1 MLIGRRRLPQRMTR
15 SDTLFR
21 YTTLF
26 GSLFEVEAVVAEGSA
41 CLLACRIPRRFKFFV
56 FPDDAHAAP
65 AAAGGSFEN
74 DRIADFI
81 GYRNPFFYII
91 DQPVR
96 AGNGWHTRT
105 LHGLLGRSLVAH
117 LLDLLGRGPDELD
130 AILVADG

>member
-65 AAAGGSFEN
+65 DAAGGSFEN

-91 DQPVR
+91 DQR
-96 AGNGWHTRT
+96 SEEHTSELQSLMRISYDVFCYNKKHRT
-105 LHGLLGRSLVAH
+105 QNRKEHA
-117 LLDLLGRGPDELD
+117 
-130 AILVADG
+130 